1 MKITIHDVAKAANVS
16 IATVSRVINN
26 NYPVSKKTRIRVE
39 KVIEEL
45 SYKPNEIARSLI
57 LKTTRNI
64 GVIVPGLT
72 NIFFPTIVEGINNEL
87 RENGFTLSL
96 YTSDNDPEEEKKLL
110 EVIMS
115 RNMDGVIIIDPSVK
129 NLSNGFIGSVA
140 KKIPTILISGKVD
153 KYDYNFISYD
163 EEVGTLEAFQYLH
176 DLGHRKILFIR
187 GSASLS
193 YDLKE
198 NSYHRFIK
206 KNNLN
211 YNQVLSVGKGNNMD
225 VVENTSRV
233 FDEFLNVDK
242 EFTAVF
248 ACNDLMAVGIINSCN
263 SIGIKIPKDLSIIGF
278 DNTLLSNIS
287 NPKLTSVDLN
297 IKKVAKTAAREIISL
312 SKNNELSLDNVTFD
326 SRLFLRDSCA
336 VPKMASIIKI

>member
-1 MKITIHDVAKAANVS
+1 MKTTIHDVAKAADVS

-26 NYPVSKKTRIRVE
+26 NYPVNKNTRIRVE
-39 KVIEEL
+39 KVIKEL
-45 SYKPNEIARSLI
+45 GYKPNEIARSLI
-57 LKTTRNI
+57 LKTTSNI

-96 YTSDNDPEEEKKLL
+96 YTSVNDPEEEKRLL
-110 EVIMS
+110 GIIMS
-115 RNMDGVIIIDPSVK
+115 RNMDGVIIIDPSVE
-129 NLSNGFIGSVA
+129 NLTNGFIGSVS

-153 KYDYNFISYD
+153 NFNYNFVSYD
-163 EEVGTLEAFQYLH
+163 EEVGTLEAFQHLY

-187 GSASLS
+187 GATSLS

-198 NSYHRFIK
+198 NTYYEFIK

-211 YNQVLSVGKGNNMD
+211 YKQVLSVGKGNNMD
-225 VVENTSRV
+225 VVENTTKI
-233 FDEFLNVDK
+233 FNEFLNKDK

-248 ACNDLMAVGIINSCN
+248 ACNDLMAVGVINSCN
-263 SIGIKIPKDLSIIGF
+263 SAEIKIPSDLSIIGF

-297 IKKVAKTAAREIISL
+297 IKKVAETAAREIISL
-312 SKNNELSLDNVTFD
+312 SKNNELSLNKVTFD

-336 VPKMASIIKI
+336 TPKGLQ

>member
-26 NYPVSKKTRIRVE
+26 NYPVNKETRSRVE
-39 KVIEEL
+39 NIIEEL
-45 SYKPNEIARSLI
+45 GYKPNEIARSLI
-57 LKTTRNI
+57 LKTTSNI

-72 NIFFPTIVEGINNEL
+72 NIFFPTIVENINNKL

-110 EVIMS
+110 EIIMS
-115 RNMDGVIIIDPSVK
+115 RNMDGVIIIDPSVE
-129 NLSNGFIGSVA
+129 NLSNGYIGELT

-153 KYDYNFISYD
+153 KYIYNFVSYD
-163 EEVGTLEAFQYLH
+163 EEVGTLEAFQHLY

-187 GSASLS
+187 GARSLS

-198 NSYHRFIK
+198 SVYKEFIK
-206 KNNLN
+206 VNNLD
-211 YNQVLSVGKGNNMD
+211 YKQVLSVGKGNNMD
-225 VVENTSRV
+225 VVENTSKV
-233 FDEFLNVDK
+233 FDKFIMSDN

-248 ACNDLMAVGIINSCN
+248 ACNDLMAVGVINSCN
-263 SIGIKIPKDLSIIGF
+263 NAGIKIPTDLSIIGF
-278 DNTLLSNIS
+278 DNTLLSSIS

-297 IKKVAKTAAREIISL
+297 IKKVAETAAREIINL
-312 SKNNELSLDNVTFD
+312 AKNNKLSMEKVTFN

-336 VPKMASIIKI
+336 TLKMASIIKI

>member
-1 MKITIHDVAKAANVS
+1 MKTTIHDVAKAANVS

-26 NYPVSKKTRIRVE
+26 NYPVNKDTRIRVE

-45 SYKPNEIARSLI
+45 NYKPNEIARSLI
-57 LKTTRNI
+57 LKTTSNI

-72 NIFFPTIVEGINNEL
+72 NIFFPTIVEGINNKL

-96 YTSDNDPEEEKKLL
+96 YTSDNDPDEEKKLL
-110 EVIMS
+110 EIIMS
-115 RNMDGVIIIDPSVK
+115 RNMDGAIIIDPSIE

-153 KYDYNFISYD
+153 KYDYNFVSYD
-163 EEVGTLEAFQYLH
+163 EEVGTLEAFNHLY
-176 DLGHRKILFIR
+176 DLGHKKILFIR
-187 GSASLS
+187 GEASLS

-198 NSYHRFIK
+198 K
-206 KNNLN
+206 V
-211 YNQVLSVGKGNNMD
+211 YNQFVEKNKLVYKKILSVGKGNNMD
-225 VVENTSRV
+225 VVENTTKI
-233 FDEFLNVDK
+233 FEEYLNDDK

-248 ACNDLMAVGIINSCN
+248 ACNDLMAVGVINSCN
-263 SIGIKIPKDLSIIGF
+263 SAGIKIPDDLSIIGF
-278 DNTLLSNIS
+278 DNTLLSSIS

-297 IKKVAKTAAREIISL
+297 IKKVAETAAREIISL
-312 SKNNELSLDNVTFD
+312 SKNNELSLEKVTFD

-336 VPKMASIIKI
+336 IPKGLQ